1 MAPIH
6 VSSLEVILLD
16 DSDDEELLGMNI
28 ADVTSLDDL
37 DFSDDG
43 PGNKK
48 TCAVRSFS
56 FL

>member
-37 DFSDDG
+37 DFSNDG